1 MSDVCVAVHEVV
13 NVPISAV
20 RLLLLFL
27 LRLLRNSVICEESV
41 THCSSL
47 QQRTNGQFTKCT
59 PTSALSFT
67 AAYMWA
73 LSFNGPASSG
83 NACQSPKSGP
93 TPRAVRVHQRA
104 CGLSGNRT
112 CDDTGAKKPQG
123 RTRHSPES
131 RGFIIS

>member
-1 MSDVCVAVHEVV
+1 MCRW
-13 NVPISAV
+13 SAV
-20 RLLLLFL
+20 RLLL

-83 NACQSPKSGP
+83 DACQSRRVAQHRALFEFISVPAVCQGIGP
-93 TPRAVRVHQRA
+93 VTTPERRNLRAERVTIQRA
-104 CGLSGNRT
+104 ADS
-112 CDDTGAKKPQG
+112 
-123 RTRHSPES
+123 
-131 RGFIIS
+131 